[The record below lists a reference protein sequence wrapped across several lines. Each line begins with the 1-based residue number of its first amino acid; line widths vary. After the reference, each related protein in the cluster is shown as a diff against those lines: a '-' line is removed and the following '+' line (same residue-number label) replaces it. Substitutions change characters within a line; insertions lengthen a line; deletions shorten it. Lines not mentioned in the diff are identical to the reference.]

1 MLGALLI
8 LPIVLRIVGVI
19 LGLVFALGLVLAI
32 IAAVFALVFG
42 DLRSTHWRGMPDW
55 TRPLDAA
62 GPQTSRSFPWAGG
75 DTLRIAVPAE
85 VAYVQSPTV
94 ALSITGPAA
103 ALDHIVIER
112 GEIRYNRWIKNAG
125 RLRITLSAPDVTR
138 FSLADAVTRY
148 ATGRTTPGLIGSA
161 CSSTDSGTVPGGT
174 S

>member
-1 MLGALLI
+1 GLVSAPRL
-8 LPIVLRIVGVI
+8 V
-19 LGLVFALGLVLAI
+19 LGLVAPVST
-32 IAAVFALVFG
+32 LVFG
-42 DLRSTHWRGMPDW
+42 GFRPTHWRGMPDW
-55 TRPLDAA
+55 TRPIDAA
-62 GPQTSRSFPWAGG
+62 GAQTSRSFPWAGG

-138 FSLADAVTRY
+138 FSLA
-148 ATGRTTPGLIGSA
+148 GSA
-161 CSSTDSGTVPGGT
+161 DRDV
-174 S
+174 